1 MRRFLLLSAVL
12 FLLLPLTAFAADTS
26 TWGSDPGAWTV
37 YYVTPQDLPAALH
50 VLETRGEIPAYI
62 VQAMAQE
69 GKDCSEFG
77 CTFDPESG
85 QTLCVD
91 PPPTGCET
99 SEVSKG
105 VLFMVVCR
113 R

>member
-1 MRRFLLLSAVL
+1 MSRTLLLAVVL
-12 FLLLPLTAFAADTS
+12 VLLPLTAFAGES
-26 TWGSDPGAWTV
+26 VWGSDPGAWTV

-50 VLETRGEIPAYI
+50 TLETRGEIPAYI
-62 VQAMAQE
+62 VQAMAQDD
-69 GKDCSEFG
+69 KDCSQFG
-77 CTFDPESG
+77 CTFDPATG

-91 PPPTGCET
+91 PPPTGCPST
-99 SEVSKG
+99 EVSKG